1 MLARWRPCLTTS
13 GELYRRY
20 CANKKENA
28 GRVANY
34 LRTMGT
40 IWRPLSRPKVMMMGQ
55 IAYLDAYGAGPGPAA
70 TGGHRRR
77 PPHSPP
83 YSHAGGGR
91 ETAAWRCSTPHS
103 SARGDTA

>member
-1 MLARWRPCLTTS
+1 MLARWRPCSTTS

-40 IWRPLSRPKVMMMGQ
+40 IWRALSRPKVMMMGQ
-55 IAYLDAYGAGPGPAA
+55 IAYLDAYGVSPTAWARREARAVGSAAAMAGGAADPG
-70 TGGHRRR
+70 GG
-77 PPHSPP
+77 
-83 YSHAGGGR
+83 AGGGGGR
-91 ETAAWRCSTPHS
+91 RPG
-103 SARGDTA
+103 RR